1 MTDITI
7 LMSGT
12 QTEVEGLKHGHCLQ
26 DVDIVSQVLSENRH
40 LSALV
45 QRWLLLVHQIS

>member
-12 QTEVEGLKHGHCLQ
+12 QTEVEGLKHCHCLQ
-26 DVDIVSQVLSENRH
+26 DVDIVSQVLSENGH
-40 LSALV
+40 LSALA
-45 QRWLLLVHQIS
+45 QRWLFLVHQIS